1 MEAFAA
7 AAAAAPACVSSPVLE
22 AFVAK
27 VSEVESEF
35 QRRISVLQDEFRQ
48 RISVLK
54 TEFNVVNSTSDSGS
68 CPEVIVPSTR
78 TKEQWCV
85 VGGAGG
91 RRRRVLKAR
100 RRLEAPG
107 VKTTNP
113 FSMLEGTEE
122 SEAGERR
129 KGADEPT
136 LPQGNVIVLGDSQ
149 VRHLATSFC
158 ARDKE
163 RRTTVCLPGAGI
175 GRVSAKIDTCLKENG
190 KKPIVFL
197 SAGGNDIGKVKSEE
211 LIGKFRL
218 ALNRIKTKG
227 GIPVMCGVLPRR
239 GVGAEWLSRAIA
251 VNSRLAAHCKSNGW
265 AFVDNWDLFYGK
277 DALYARDGVHLSRQG
292 VRVFAGTLESELSPL
307 RSEVN
312 PLPRF
317 FR

>member
-7 AAAAAPACVSSPVLE
+7 AAAAAPAGVSTPVLE
-22 AFVAK
+22 AFVTK

-35 QRRISVLQDEFRQ
+35 QRRISELQDEFRQ
-48 RISVLK
+48 RISDLQ
-54 TEFNVVNSTSDSGS
+54 TEFCVVNSASESES
-68 CPEVIVPSTR
+68 CPEVIVPSTM

-91 RRRRVLKAR
+91 RRRVLKAR
-100 RRLEAPG
+100 RRLEVPS
-107 VKTTNP
+107 VVTTNP
-113 FSMLEGTEE
+113 FSVLEGTEE
-122 SEAGERR
+122 SEARERR

-149 VRHLATSFC
+149 VRHLANSFC
-158 ARDKE
+158 ARDKA

-175 GRVSAKIDTCLKENG
+175 GRVSAKIDTCLKEHG
-190 KKPIVFL
+190 SKPIVFL

-218 ALNRIKTKG
+218 ALNRIKNKG
-227 GIPVMCGVLPRR
+227 GIPVVCGVLPRR
-239 GVGAEWLSRAIA
+239 GVGAEWLSRALA
-251 VNSRLAAHCKSNGW
+251 LNNRLAAHCKSNRW

-292 VRVFAGTLESELSPL
+292 VRVLAGTLEKELSPL
-307 RSEVN
+307 RSELN